1 MRESLSDGCYMNR
14 RRRRGPHNPDG
25 QLPDIMSLPD
35 VQETFGIARGAFLN
49 EVKKYAIPS
58 SLLNGQPHF
67 KKIDLQAWWFGKR
80 FQEKAAVAAD
90 VEQRRLITVQEAAS
104 MLNLPESTIRM
115 YGRSGGMLHYYLF
128 GDQWLFLKSQI
139 DVILQQR
146 RDAEAGD
153 IRTEEHNSSTIEDQQ
168 IKNHVRIEPLTLPFT
183 GYVYILKYGPHYKI
197 GKANIVKNRLRQLWT
212 QMPEES
218 ELIHTMT
225 AINPLVAE
233 NYLHSMFD
241 EKRVNGEW
249 FALTDIDLT
258 WLKSLRV
265 IDHEGTTL

>member
-1 MRESLSDGCYMNR
+1 MNR
-14 RRRRGPHNPDG
+14 RHRRGPHNPDR
-25 QLPDIMSLPD
+25 QLPDIMSIPD
-35 VQETFGIARGAFLN
+35 VQEAFGIARGAFLH

-80 FQEKAAVAAD
+80 FQEKAAIVADA
-90 VEQRRLITVQEAAS
+90 EQRRLITVQEAAV
-104 MLNLPESTIRM
+104 MLNLPEQTIRL

-139 DVILQQR
+139 DEMLQQR
-146 RDAEAGD
+146 RDAEAEAEVM
-153 IRTEEHNSSTIEDQQ
+153 RTEAHAASTMTGAQTEHP
-168 IKNHVRIEPLTLPFT
+168 VRIEPLVLPFT
-183 GYVYILKYGPHYKI
+183 GYVYILKYGLHYKI
-197 GKANIVKNRLRQLWT
+197 GKANVVKNRLRQLWT

-233 NYLHSMFD
+233 NYLHSLFD

-258 WLKSLRV
+258 WLKTLRV